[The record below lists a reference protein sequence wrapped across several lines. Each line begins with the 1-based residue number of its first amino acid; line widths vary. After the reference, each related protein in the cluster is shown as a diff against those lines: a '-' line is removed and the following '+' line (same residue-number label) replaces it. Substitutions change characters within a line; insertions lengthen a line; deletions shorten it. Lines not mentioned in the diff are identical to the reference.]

1 MRKKDENLFFS
12 RNLSLLMKRNNLTLQ
27 ELGEKLGVT
36 RQAISAY
43 CSGKALPSYTMLL
56 NIAKFFNTSTDFL
69 ITGKNPENKSARELL
84 NLSDLAINSLKNCPE
99 KILPYID
106 KLLSDPDFYMN
117 FIEAVRIFQENSNAA
132 INLIKNNLVAIDEN
146 PNINKL
152 TFLENLL
159 HTAIISS
166 DTHMRN
172 YFLEFFRK
180 NTSFYDAKKLL
191 EKLD

>member
-69 ITGKNPENKSARELL
+69 ITGENPENKSARELL
-84 NLSDLAINSLKNCPE
+84 NLSDAAIDNIKKHSNDKNFKYFDMALADNQLDWIKQFTFMAIIQYNKNE
-99 KILPYID
+99 
-106 KLLSDPDFYMN
+106 N
-117 FIEAVRIFQENSNAA
+117 ERIF
-132 INLIKNNLVAIDEN
+132 
-146 PNINKL
+146 
-152 TFLENLL
+152 FL
-159 HTAIISS
+159 
-166 DTHMRN
+166 
-172 YFLEFFRK
+172 
-180 NTSFYDAKKLL
+180 
-191 EKLD
+191 